1 MSPAA
6 RHTRSA
12 SSSAAMAG
20 EVNGYV
26 ASGAAYTIGF
36 FLIKA
41 GGALIDNMHWLFAI
55 GVAVGMAKDK
65 DGTAGLAGLVS
76 WLMITKLLN
85 TAVVTVIMPSIA
97 NNEDAMLAFGKIEN
111 PFIGIIAGLLGAA
124 CYNRFKDTKLPDW
137 LSFFSG
143 KRCVAIV
150 TAVVSIVVAA
160 ILLFVWPI
168 VFGALV
174 ALGEAIVSLDA
185 VGAGLYAFFNRLLI
199 PTGLHHALNILLFV
213 WPIVF
218 GALVALGE
226 AIVSLDAVG
235 AGLYAFFNR
244 LLIPTGL
251 HHALNNVFWFD
262 TIGLGD
268 LQNFWAG
275 KVTGDMSLTN
285 APITWSLGMYM
296 SGFFPCMMF
305 GIPGAALAMVHWNFW
320 AGKVTGDMSLTN
332 APITWSLGMY
342 MSGFF
347 PCMMFGIPGAA
358 LAMVHCAKS
367 NKKKIAI
374 GLVGSAALCA
384 FICGVTE
391 PFEFAFMFLAPALYV
406 VYALLYGIFA
416 FVTVALGFRAGFSFS
431 AGLTDLVFSASL
443 PAAAKTLLIIPL
455 GIAAFV
461 VFYIVFRIAISKFNL
476 KTPGREDDDDDTA
489 AQDAGATLANN
500 DFTAIAA
507 TVLEGLGG
515 RP

>member
-1 MSPAA
+1 MMKKLQKLGKALMLPVAA
-6 RHTRSA
+6 LPICGILMGLGYA
-12 SSSAAMAG
+12 IAPGVMGVPGAAT
-20 EVNGYV
+20 
-26 ASGAAYTIGF
+26 SGALYNIGF
-36 FLIKA
+36 LLIKA
-41 GGALIDNMHWLFAI
+41 GGALIDNMAWLFVI
-55 GVAVGMAKDK
+55 GVAVGLSD
-65 DGTAGLAGLVS
+65 DREGTSALAGLVS
-76 WLMITKLLN
+76 WLMMTNLLS
-85 TAVVTVIMPSIA
+85 TGVVTTLMPAIA
-97 NNEDAMLAFGKIEN
+97 DDPVKTLAFDKIQN
-111 PFIGIIAGLLGAA
+111 VFIAIIAGIIGAS
-124 CYNRFKDTKLPDW
+124 CYNRFKNAKLPDW
-137 LSFFSG
+137 LAFFSG

-150 TAVVSIVVAA
+150 TGLVSIAVSVV
-160 ILLFVWPI
+160 LLFVWPVI
-168 VFGALV
+168 FSALV
-174 ALGEAIVSLDA
+174 AVGEGIIGMDGI
-185 VGAGLYAFFNRLLI
+185 GAGIYAFL
-199 PTGLHHALNILLFV
+199 
-213 WPIVF
+213 
-218 GALVALGE
+218 
-226 AIVSLDAVG
+226 
-235 AGLYAFFNR
+235 NR

-268 LQNFWAG
+268 LSHYWAG
-275 KVTGDMSLTN
+275 DITGQN
-285 APITWSLGMYM
+285 G
-296 SGFFPCMMF
+296 
-305 GIPGAALAMVHWNFW
+305 V
-320 AGKVTGDMSLTN
+320 
-332 APITWSLGMY
+332 TWSLGMY

-515 RP
+515 KDNITSLDNCITRLRVEIKDYTLVDEKKIKSAGVAGVMRPSKTSVQVIVGTKVQFVADEMHKML